1 MLVCINLFKEE
12 IVNIDELDVNN
23 KFKILSLC
31 SDGEIGKRLS
41 AMGFTRGT
49 EGVIDPIQVKILGYN
64 VSIRKSEAK
73 CVEVEKL
80 D

>member
-1 MLVCINLFKEE
+1 M
-12 IVNIDELDVNN
+12 NIDELDVNN

-49 EGVIDPIQVKILGYN
+49 EGVIVRSALVGDPIQVKILGYN

-73 CVEVEKL
+73 CVEVERM